1 MNIYNFTPASALL
14 GGILIGLS
22 AVLLLATNGKIAGI
36 SGIVREV
43 LNPSAVKNI
52 DWRFLF
58 LTGLIGGSLFYR
70 WLSGIENSISLEASW
85 FAIIVGGALTGFGTA
100 ISGGCTSGHGICGLS
115 RFSLR
120 SLVATLSFMIAGFVT
135 VLVTRHLM
143 GGM

>member
-58 LTGLIGGSLFYR
+58 LLGLIGGSLFYR
-70 WLSGIENSISLEASW
+70 WLSGIENSITLEASS
-85 FAIIVGGALTGFGTA
+85 FAIIFGGAITGFGTA
-100 ISGGCTSGHGICGLS
+100 ISGGCTSGHGVCGLA
-115 RFSLR
+115 RRSLR
-120 SLVATLSFMIAGFVT
+120 SFAATMSFMFTGVITVFV
-135 VLVTRHLM
+135 LRHML
-143 GGM
+143 

>member
-22 AVLLLATNGKIAGI
+22 AVLLVATNGKIAGI

-58 LTGLIGGSLFYR
+58 LMGLIGGSLFYR

-100 ISGGCTSGHGICGLS
+100 ISGGCTSGHGVCGLA
-115 RFSLR
+115 RRSLR
-120 SLVATLSFMIAGFVT
+120 SFAATMSFMFTGVITVFV
-135 VLVTRHLM
+135 LRHML
-143 GGM
+143 